1 MARYIFITG
10 GVVSSLGKGLM
21 AASLAALLQARGYK
35 VRIRKFDPY
44 LNVDPGTMS
53 PYQHGEVYV
62 TDDGAE
68 TDLDLGHYERFTSA
82 RMTRQNNFTTGQIY
96 ESVIQKERRGEYLGR
111 TVQVIPHIT
120 DELKSKV
127 LAVAEDLDL
136 VIVEIGGTVG
146 DIESMP
152 FMEAARLL
160 GREEGRE
167 NVMFIHTT
175 LVPVVGSVGEQ
186 KTKPTQHSVKELQG
200 LGIRPD
206 VIVGRSDNV
215 LDEDIASKIAFFAD
229 IPREAVISAPD
240 AKTIYEVPLIFLEQK
255 FPELI
260 EKRLGLKTKKPDVKD
275 WENFVERITNGGE
288 EVEIAIIGKYTSLK
302 DSYISHEE
310 TLRYAGAVLGCKV
323 KIRWIEAP
331 DLEDSKNTKALE
343 GVDGVIVPGGF
354 GNRGSEGKIMAAG
367 WARTNQIPYLG
378 VCFGFQLATVE
389 FCRNVL
395 GLKNANSSELEPEG
409 EHPVIDILPEQEGVK
424 DMGATM
430 RLGDHKIKV
439 SDGKAK
445 DLYGSNVIFERHR
458 HRYEINPKYIE
469 QIEAKGMKYTGR
481 NSSGRR
487 MEILELEEHP
497 YFVASQFHPEFKSRP
512 DAPSP
517 LHLGLVQAALAHKKS
532 G

>member
-1 MARYIFITG
+1 MKEHNI
-10 GVVSSLGKGLM
+10 
-21 AASLAALLQARGYK
+21 
-35 VRIRKFDPY
+35 
-44 LNVDPGTMS
+44 
-53 PYQHGEVYV
+53 
-62 TDDGAE
+62 
-68 TDLDLGHYERFTSA
+68 
-82 RMTRQNNFTTGQIY
+82 TTGKVFKK
-96 ESVIQKERRGEYLGR
+96 VIEKERRGDYLGQ
-111 TVQVIPHIT
+111 TVQIIPHIVREIV
-120 DELKSKV
+120 DGIKNAAENAEADICVIEL
-127 LAVAEDLDL
+127 
-136 VIVEIGGTVG
+136 GGTVG

-260 EKRLGLKTKKPDVKD
+260 EKRLGLKKKKPDVKD
-275 WENFVERITNGGE
+275 WENFVDRITNGGE
-288 EVEIAIIGKYTSLK
+288 EVEIAVIGKYTSLK

-331 DLEDSKNTKALE
+331 DLEDSKDTKALE
-343 GVDGVIVPGGF
+343 GVDGVIIPGGF
-354 GNRGSEGKIMAAG
+354 GSRGSEGKIMAAG

-487 MEILELEEHP
+487 MEILELEGHP